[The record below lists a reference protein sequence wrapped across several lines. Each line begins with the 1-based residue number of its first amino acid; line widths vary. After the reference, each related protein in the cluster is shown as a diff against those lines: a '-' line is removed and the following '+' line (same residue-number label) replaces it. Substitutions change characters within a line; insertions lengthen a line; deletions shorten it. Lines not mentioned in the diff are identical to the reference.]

1 MQTETYTMILD
12 IEELPLEISALIQ
25 DFWLPRGYKRLK
37 DSFDDIPEI
46 YNHLSHEE
54 IIDLLCRGDLGS
66 PSANAIQNS
75 NCWKEWRLHRLHHIP
90 RLHETPNSSAIR
102 TNCAGRRI
110 HTNWAEWC
118 QINMIISP
126 QSYRYVGDAE
136 ITARGWDQWW
146 GWGVGLSGQHRRNRV
161 TWLFN

>member
-1 MQTETYTMILD
+1 MILD

-25 DFWLPRGYKRLK
+25 DFWLPRGYKKMK
-37 DSFDDIPEI
+37 DSFDDIPVI
-46 YNHLSHEE
+46 YNHL
-54 IIDLLCRGDLGS
+54 IDLMCRGDLCS

-90 RLHETPNSSAIR
+90 RLHETPNS
-102 TNCAGRRI
+102 TRI

-126 QSYRYVGDAE
+126 QFYRYVGDAE